1 MLIAH
6 HSCYAHPL
14 PENHRFPMEKY
25 VMLAGQLGLE
35 GIGDDPEWHSPVP
48 MAAKNIVRSHSSSY
62 YTSLLNGS
70 WTRAEERRSG
80 FTWSPELIR
89 RESVIMQGTWACAQ
103 VASQGDVGLN
113 IAGGTHHAFADR
125 AEGFCL
131 LNDLALSADLL
142 LSNGMAKRV
151 LIVDL
156 DVHQGNGTAAM
167 TRGDD
172 RIFTFSMHGASNYP
186 FHKES
191 STLDVPLPD
200 GTEDPLYLALLQEH
214 MDTILEDF
222 KPNVVLYQ
230 CGVDVLASDKLGK
243 LSLTMEGCM
252 ERDRLV
258 LESCRKRDIGV
269 ACAMGGG
276 YSKDVSVIVEAHMQT
291 FRLARELWS

>member
-6 HSCYAHPL
+6 HICYTHPL

-35 GIGDDPEWHSPVP
+35 GIGEHSEWHAPAA
-48 MAAKNIVRSHSSSY
+48 MAAQDIVGSHSPSY
-62 YTSLLNGS
+62 YASLLSGS

-89 RESVIMQGTWACAQ
+89 RESIIMQGTWACAQ
-103 VASQGDVGLN
+103 AASRGDVGLN

-131 LNDLALSADLL
+131 LNDLALAADLL
-142 LSNGMAKRV
+142 LSNGMSNRV

-167 TRGDD
+167 THHDD

-186 FHKES
+186 FHKET
-191 STLDVPLPD
+191 STLDVALPD
-200 GTEDPLYLALLQEH
+200 GTEDSLYLDLLEEH
-214 MDTILEDF
+214 MNAILDNF
-222 KPNVVLYQ
+222 KPDVVLYQ

-243 LSLTMEGCM
+243 LSLTMEGCL

-276 YSKDVSVIVEAHMQT
+276 YSKDVGIIVEAHMQT
-291 FRLARELWS
+291 FRLARDLWS

>member
-1 MLIAH
+1 M
-6 HSCYAHPL
+6 
-14 PENHRFPMEKY
+14 
-25 VMLAGQLGLE
+25 
-35 GIGDDPEWHSPVP
+35 DP
-48 MAAKNIVRSHSSSY
+48 RGR
-62 YTSLLNGS
+62 TSF
-70 WTRAEERRSG
+70 G
-80 FTWSPELIR
+80 FTWSPELIGGSPSSC
-89 RESVIMQGTWACAQ
+89 RERGPAPRSQAKATLDSISPGVPITLLPIGRK
-103 VASQGDVGLN
+103 ASSP
-113 IAGGTHHAFADR
+113 
-125 AEGFCL
+125 
-131 LNDLALSADLL
+131 NDLALSADLL

-186 FHKES
+186 FHKET

-230 CGVDVLASDKLGK
+230 CGVDVLTSDKLGK

>member
-6 HSCYAHPL
+6 HICYAHPL

-35 GIGDDPEWHSPVP
+35 GIGDRSEWHAPTA
-48 MAAKNIVRSHSSSY
+48 MAATDIMRSHSPSY
-62 YTSLLNGS
+62 YASLLNGS

-89 RESVIMQGTWACAQ
+89 RESIIMQGTWACAQ
-103 VASQGDVGLN
+103 AASRGDVGLN

-142 LSNGMAKRV
+142 LSNGMANRV

-167 TRGDD
+167 TRHDD

-186 FHKES
+186 FHKEA
-191 STLDVPLPD
+191 STLDVALPD
-200 GTEDPLYLALLQEH
+200 GTEDSFYLELLQEH
-214 MDTILEDF
+214 MNAILDNF
-222 KPNVVLYQ
+222 KPDVVLYQ

-243 LSLTMEGCM
+243 LSLTMEGCL

-276 YSKDVSVIVEAHMQT
+276 YSKDVGFIVEAHMQT